1 MTDTS
6 DEPFSS
12 DEFTAEQWE
21 RIRAHIRARGMRFEV
36 FLPEPLADQLLNK
49 LAAGVFKDAPEAAFV
64 AF

>member
-21 RIRAHIRARGMRFEV
+21 RIRAHIRARGMTFEV
-36 FLPEPLADQLLNK
+36 FL
-49 LAAGVFKDAPEAAFV
+49 AGVPSRLV
-64 AF
+64 A